1 MVPAIRLRW
10 GFAAEVRSDGSLIAD
25 SVCSPYGVA
34 SASIREY
41 RGGFYSAH
49 RNEKRKR
56 EVDDRF
62 CFAKSQKTEKREID
76 RGL

>member
-10 GFAAEVRSDGSLIAD
+10 GFATEVRSGGSLIAD

-56 EVDDRF
+56 EVDGGIY
-62 CFAKSQKTEKREID
+62 FAKWQKK
-76 RGL
+76 